1 MLSKNNRQEQFRKQ
15 EQKKQ
20 RFAIKKLTVGVA
32 SVLIG
37 FTFMGLNASASAD
50 DTPTQPANNDNNVQ
64 PEVTNVQSSSNVA
77 LNGTSA
83 QSNSDAQANSASAK
97 STNTDVVTPVADKF
111 QSAVAA
117 NFAAQT
123 SVSAASN
130 TSVTSSAQASASAA
144 VEGNSSVAASSSAAK
159 DDNVITSNG
168 NGVVT
173 GKNAQGTWAAMD
185 ATTPAAPEAYKN
197 SQDVTDW
204 SSFINALEDA
214 NVDNINITHDITVT
228 GKTGS
233 LGGQSLGYNGCLTFK
248 KENVARKV
256 TITGNGNTIDFGHY
270 SLMFQDANQKNG
282 SGWDITIDNTKLKG
296 VSKDGSGQTSATEP
310 GQFGLISFADVSSDN
325 QKKDT
330 VTFNNVTANAEGRA
344 VITGAGLNHT
354 GEYYTLVLTGDNDV
368 TASEDLKFQGTSGSA
383 LDAGYVRI
391 DNGTTNINVTSAYD
405 GSNNYGGNAIR
416 TAQTDIHND
425 DGSTVYSFDIKKGAT
440 LNINGGANARGI
452 FAVDGVHG
460 TANIDGTVTMNLG
473 TGHSMA
479 VFAGNLNVGKDGVL
493 DVTTA
498 YDATPDFGQ
507 IARSI
512 SNFNGGQYGVLS
524 IGVGNPTNL
533 TNVDSNTINDDGII
547 RVKRTSTNEGMNP
560 IISMGSGS
568 SAVLKGTFT
577 INVNQGATLDLQDSR
592 QQNNLGMIFVSGSSA
607 NSNINIV
614 NPKYVNLQRLNTP
627 LPKNGS
633 DLIYLE
639 GGGQSGRTNGVH
651 ISNAPIA
658 EWQAANTSTAP
669 NFTWMV
675 QSVNSMN
682 NWGTNAG
689 SGFTVAGQT
698 SPQNKDGQEKFL
710 YSNGNVLMAPSQSG
724 TNSFEY
730 NGSQTVN
737 KNSNQGI
744 ITQGNGSQAYYTPY
758 LNQFLNNYSY
768 WTPQRL
774 AIGSSLLNP
783 DSPIKSHDN
792 DLYEP
797 EVQTINGT
805 TKQTL
810 NDLDPN
816 KGIKDLQK
824 ASMDE
829 NGNWTTTT
837 VPVDGIVKN
846 VAWYTSADA
855 TEWANTMGGEDTPTN
870 PEGNLK
876 TTDTSAWAKVTY
888 EDGSIDFVKIPLNI
902 TDKTNADT
910 YTPSYKDTDVK
921 RGSETTIPVTITDAD
936 GKTTTAPEGTKFEA
950 GDFTAPE
957 GVTVTVDPTS
967 GAIKVT
973 TKDNTPTG
981 EFDIPVTVTYPDG
994 SIDNTTAKVTVTN
1007 SDADTYNPHYNP
1019 AKVNQG
1025 GKVETGAPI
1034 YTGTDGKTTT
1044 APEGTKYEIS
1054 GNPTYPEGVT
1064 ATVDP
1069 NTGNVTV
1076 TTSSNTPEGPIF
1088 VPVTVTYPDGS
1099 QETIDAPI
1107 AVGANTFIGTDY
1119 SVSVDTNLDNLHET
1133 TANSMNP
1140 DAKDA
1145 ITKITWWNNNDVRA
1159 GKNLAG
1165 TVIYNKANGTGD
1177 LNDVT
1182 VEWIKPINTNVD
1194 KATMDEVL
1202 PGSNTSTV
1210 DTEKNPAIKIT
1221 YGANSQLIKDTGSG
1235 LFTTQGGSQTARWY
1249 GNGVTVQGAD
1259 AKNPA
1264 KPVDVTAGVNE
1275 LTSDQVAALIDTTN
1289 LDKLTA
1295 NKPVSYTWATPLKKG
1310 DTQGTVKITFS
1321 DKAANGQATYLNVEL
1336 PAGSINVTD
1345 PTDVIN
1351 PTDPTDPSQKDM
1363 FTTVTRTI
1371 EVTNPET
1378 GKTTSTPQS
1387 VTFARTKTI
1396 DKITGETV
1404 SYGEYKVWDG
1414 TKQTDKTT
1422 GSFAEFDV
1430 PQIKDYTSLVDG
1442 NVATKV
1448 AADNNVTPE
1457 TKSSTVNVTYTQNP
1471 TDADKYTPEGQDVH
1485 TNVGETPNASEGIAN
1500 KGDLPTGT
1508 KYSWKTTPD
1517 VSTPGTK
1524 DATVVVTYPDN
1535 STDEVP
1541 VHVIVTANPTDADKY
1556 TPEGQDVHT
1565 NVGDTPE
1572 ASEGI
1577 ANKGDLPDGTKYSWK
1592 TTPDVS
1598 TPGTKDATVV
1608 VTYPD
1613 GSKDEVPV
1621 HVIVDTPEVHYSENA
1636 TGTPIITEQGVEPNP
1651 ADGIGNKDELDPK
1664 TTYTWTNGEPDV
1676 SKIGVSTVTITVHYP
1691 DGKTQNVDTPL
1702 IVTGTE
1708 IPTNPNDP
1716 SQSDLFTYVTRNIST
1731 TTPDGKTTT
1740 QTQKAT
1746 FARTKTV
1753 DKNGKTSYSEY
1764 TVYNTETN
1772 KLTNDTETTLPAV
1785 PVTQIDGYFSEV
1797 NGVKATEVSA
1807 ISVNASSKPE
1817 DVNVTYVETD
1827 AHKYTPEGQPINTDK
1842 GVMPNPGDGIKNK
1855 GDLPTGTTY
1864 TWTNGEPDVNTPGT
1878 KPVTITVHYPD
1889 GTTDTV
1895 TTTITVTDDADK
1907 YTPEGQDVHTNVG
1920 DTPDAS
1926 EGIANKGDLPDGTKY
1941 TWKTTPDVTTPGTKD
1956 ATIVVTYPDGSQDEV
1971 PVHVIVDTPEVH
1983 YSENATGT
1991 PIVTDKGVMPNP
2003 ADGIGNKDEL
2013 DPKTTYTWT
2022 NGEPDVNK
2030 IGKTTVTI
2038 TVHYPDGKTQNVD
2051 TPLIVTGTE
2060 IPTNPN
2066 DPSQS
2071 DLFTYVT
2078 RNINITTPEGKTTTQ
2093 TQKATFA
2100 RTKTVDKNGDTSYS
2114 AYTVYNTETNKLT
2127 NDTET
2132 TLPEVPVTQIDG
2144 YFSEVNGTKA
2154 TKVSSLSVNASSKP
2168 EDVNVTYV
2176 ETDAHKYTPEP
2187 NPITTDKGHMPDPS
2201 EGIGN
2206 KGDLPTGTTY
2216 TWTNG
2221 EPDVTTPGTKS
2232 VTITVQYPDGTTDT
2246 VTTTITVTDDAD
2258 KYTPEPA
2265 PITTDKG
2272 HMPDPSE
2279 GIGNK
2284 GDLPT
2289 GTTYTWTNGEPDVTT
2304 PGTREVSITVHYPD
2318 GSTDVVTTTIT
2329 VVDDKTT
2336 TPENGNNNNGKG
2348 NVINNDNQGNNN
2360 QGNVENTGSTVQPS
2374 ANTTTP
2380 TNNTENTKTLPQ
2392 TGNDANK
2399 TASLVGLGLASV
2411 ATMFGLG
2418 KKKRQD

>member
-1 MLSKNNRQEQFRKQ
+1 
-15 EQKKQ
+15 
-20 RFAIKKLTVGVA
+20 
-32 SVLIG
+32 
-37 FTFMGLNASASAD
+37 
-50 DTPTQPANNDNNVQ
+50 
-64 PEVTNVQSSSNVA
+64 
-77 LNGTSA
+77 
-83 QSNSDAQANSASAK
+83 
-97 STNTDVVTPVADKF
+97 
-111 QSAVAA
+111 
-117 NFAAQT
+117 
-123 SVSAASN
+123 
-130 TSVTSSAQASASAA
+130 
-144 VEGNSSVAASSSAAK
+144 
-159 DDNVITSNG
+159 NVITSNG
-168 NGVVT
+168 NGVIT
-173 GKNAQGTWAAMD
+173 GKNSKGTWAAMD
-185 ATTPAAPEAYKN
+185 ATTPAAPVAYKN
-197 SQDVTDW
+197 TMNVDDW
-204 SSFINALEDA
+204 QSFANALNDA
-214 NVDNINITHDITVT
+214 SVDNINITKDITVT
-228 GKTGS
+228 GAVSGITGS
-233 LGGQSLGYNGCLTFK
+233 SAFHFPLYKGLMELDGTNI
-248 KENVARKV
+248 ARKV
-256 TITGNGNTIDFGHY
+256 TITGNGNTIDFGKY
-270 SLMFQDANQKNG
+270 YLEFQDKNQKDGG
-282 SGWDITIDNTKLKG
+282 SWDLTIDNTKIKAG
-296 VSKDGSGQTSATEP
+296 DVGSNEAGWYPPFYFGEVSA
-310 GQFGLISFADVSSDN
+310 DN

-330 VTFNNVTANAEGRA
+330 ITFKDIDANISDRGLIRGAKGTGHGSEYITVVLEGNNTIYNKANTNGSA
-344 VITGAGLNHT
+344 
-354 GEYYTLVLTGDNDV
+354 D
-368 TASEDLKFQGTSGSA
+368 SGSA
-383 LDAGYVRI
+383 ISAGYVKVA
-391 DNGTTNINVTSAYD
+391 NGTTNLEMTDTSDA
-405 GSNNYGGNAIR
+405 SNNYGGDAIR
-416 TAQTDIHND
+416 TAQKDVTENGAI
-425 DGSTVYSFDIKKGAT
+425 TKYTFDIAKGAT
-440 LNINGGANARGI
+440 LNIKGGKDVRGI
-452 FAVDGVHG
+452 FAVDGTQG
-460 TANIDGTVTMNLG
+460 TVNIDGNVKMNLG

-507 IARSI
+507 IPKSF

-524 IGVGNPTNL
+524 IGNGNPVNL
-533 TNVDSNTINDDGII
+533 TNQDSNTINDNGVI
-547 RVKRTSTNEGMNP
+547 RVKVTSTNEGMNP

-568 SAVLKGTFT
+568 SGLIKGDFT
-577 INVNQGATLDLQDSR
+577 INVNQGATLDLQSSR
-592 QQNNLGMIFVSGSSA
+592 TQTDLGMIYVSGSSVD
-607 NSNINIV
+607 SHLNIV

-639 GGGQSGRTNGVH
+639 GGNNGINITN
-651 ISNAPIA
+651 SPIA
-658 EWQAANTSTAP
+658 EWQAANMSTAP

-682 NWGTNAG
+682 NWGTNAKYG
-689 SGFTVAGQT
+689 LTVAGQT
-698 SPQNKDGQEKFL
+698 SPQNKDGQDKFL
-710 YSNGNVLMAPSQSG
+710 YSNGKVIMAPSQSG

-744 ITQGNGSQAYYTPY
+744 IVQGNGSQAYYTPY
-758 LNQFLNNYSY
+758 LNQFLNNYNY
-768 WTPQRL
+768 WESQRL
-774 AIGSSLLNP
+774 AMGSSLLNP
-783 DSPIKSHDN
+783 DSPVKSKDN

-816 KGIKDLQK
+816 EGIKDLQK
-824 ASMDE
+824 ASMDAD
-829 NGNWTTTT
+829 GNWTSTT

-855 TEWANTMGGEDTPTN
+855 TEWANIMGGQDLPTN

-876 TTDTSAWAKVTY
+876 TTDKSAWAKVTY

-902 TDKTNADT
+902 TDKSTADL

-1345 PTDVIN
+1345 PTEVVN
-1351 PTDPTDPSQKDM
+1351 PTNPNDPSQKDM

-1378 GKTTSTPQS
+1378 GKTTSIPQS

-1404 SYGEYKVWDG
+1404 SYGDYKVWENNA
-1414 TKQTDKTT
+1414 QSDKTT
-1422 GSFAEFDV
+1422 GSFAEYDI

-1442 NVATKV
+1442 NAATNV

-1457 TKSSTVNVTYTQNP
+1457 TKGSTINVTYTKNP
-1471 TDADKYTPEGQDVH
+1471 TDADKYTPKGQDV
-1485 TNVGETPNASEGIAN
+1485 TTTVGKTPDASDGIAN
-1500 KGDLPTGT
+1500 KTDLPTGT

-1541 VHVIVTANPTDADKY
+1541 VHVIVTDNTPT
-1556 TPEGQDVHT
+1556 
-1565 NVGDTPE
+1565 
-1572 ASEGI
+1572 
-1577 ANKGDLPDGTKYSWK
+1577 
-1592 TTPDVS
+1592 
-1598 TPGTKDATVV
+1598 
-1608 VTYPD
+1608 
-1613 GSKDEVPV
+1613 
-1621 HVIVDTPEVHYSENA
+1621 YSENA
-1636 TGTPIITEQGVEPNP
+1636 TGTPIVTEQGVEPNPADGIGNKGDLDPKTTYTWTNGEPDVSKIGESTVTITVHYPDGKTQNVDTPLIVTGTEKPTDPTSDDQKDLFKTVTRTINGTTPDGKKVAEPQTVVFARTKTVTAKDGKAVTTYGDYQVFENGAQTGKTTGSFAQVDVPQVDGYTSQVDGKDATVIPADNNVTPETEDVTVNVTYTKQTPTYSENATGTPIVTEQGVEPNP

-1716 SQSDLFTYVTRNIST
+1716 SQSDLFTYVTRNIIT

-1740 QTQKAT
+1740 QTQTAT

-1753 DKNGKTSYSEY
+1753 DKNGETSYSAY

-1772 KLTNDTETTLPAV
+1772 KLTDDTETTLPAV
-1785 PVTQIDGYFSEV
+1785 PVEQIDGYFSEV

-1817 DVNVTYVETD
+1817 DVNVTYTETD
-1827 AHKYTPEGQPINTDK
+1827 AHKYTPEPNPITTDK
-1842 GVMPNPGDGIKNK
+1842 GHMPDPSEGIGNK

-1878 KPVTITVHYPD
+1878 KPVTITVTYPD
-1889 GTTDTV
+1889 GSTDTV

-1926 EGIANKGDLPDGTKY
+1926 EGIANKGDLLDGTKY

-2078 RNINITTPEGKTTTQ
+2078 RNINITTPDGKTATQ

-2168 EDVNVTYV
+2168 ADVNVTYV

-2206 KGDLPTGTTY
+2206 KGDLPDGTKY

-2336 TPENGNNNNGKG
+2336 TPENGN
-2348 NVINNDNQGNNN
+2348 
-2360 QGNVENTGSTVQPS
+2360 
-2374 ANTTTP
+2374 
-2380 TNNTENTKTLPQ
+2380 
-2392 TGNDANK
+2392 
-2399 TASLVGLGLASV
+2399 
-2411 ATMFGLG
+2411 
-2418 KKKRQD
+2418 